1 MNEKA
6 LRWRLGSGAPAHR
19 RATAAADTG
28 GAQRRG
34 GDAAAAGDLA
44 DQAWNCSP
52 ANVSSAVGGFSGVR
66 RLHHVLN
73 FATGGRCC
81 ALGGRSSSS
90 IAARSEWCRSASSST
105 STTPPRSRGQALRRV
120 HGGQQLRLF
129 NARRAGRKVWQ
140 LANVREG
147 SPAAPGRARW
157 TLTSSVDRPCNCT
170 KINSNL
176 SHVTAY
182 KTILME
188 ECFRP

>member
-1 MNEKA
+1 
-6 LRWRLGSGAPAHR
+6 LLRLG
-19 RATAAADTG
+19 RALVEQYCGSFRVVPKRIVLDIDDTPLL
-28 GAQRRG
+28 R
-34 GDAAAAGDLA
+34 AG
-44 DQAWNCSP
+44 
-52 ANVSSAVGGFSGVR
+52 
-66 RLHHVLN
+66 RL
-73 FATGGRCC
+73 FD
-81 ALGGRSSSS
+81 
-90 IAARSEWCRSASSST
+90 
-105 STTPPRSRGQALRRV
+105 RV

-188 ECFRP
+188 GVSALDRLMMS